1 MDEQVYIDRIH
12 EAENLTDNLED
23 EPANVLLQWGTSRVR
38 SAIQGLDNE
47 EQAGQRVNAL
57 MAVMRQ
63 INRVVGNATS
73 APIDDTI
80 ADLKKLLELYASTTH
95 TTGDASPAPAAD
107 PANLQSVASRLANSP
122 PREALLFLL
131 DWVASNSAPTPTP
144 APPLA
149 TKRRKQSRTRH
160 RST

>member
-1 MDEQVYIDRIH
+1 MDEQVYIDRIL

-23 EPANVLLQWGTSRVR
+23 EPANVLLQWGTSRAR
-38 SAIQGLDNE
+38 SAIQGLDDE

-80 ADLKKLLELYASTTH
+80 ADLEKLVELYAPARH

-107 PANLQSVASRLANSP
+107 PANLHMVASKLAGSP

-131 DWVASNSAPTPTP
+131 DWLAPNPNP
-144 APPLA
+144 AA
-149 TKRRKQSRTRH
+149 KRRRQSRTRF